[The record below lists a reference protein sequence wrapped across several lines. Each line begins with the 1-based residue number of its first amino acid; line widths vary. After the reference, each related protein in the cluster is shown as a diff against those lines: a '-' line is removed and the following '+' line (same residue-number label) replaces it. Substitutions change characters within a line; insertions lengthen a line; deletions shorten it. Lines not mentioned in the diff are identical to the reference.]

1 MKKMVESLWT
11 AAERNCQ
18 FSAIPLPQQ
27 KSTNCTEA
35 ARQTSTQKRGRILM
49 KNVLAS
55 SYSQGKESIFCQYLL
70 LSERLMHGLMHYPF
84 SAENLVLE

>member
-1 MKKMVESLWT
+1 
-11 AAERNCQ
+11 
-18 FSAIPLPQQ
+18 
-27 KSTNCTEA
+27 
-35 ARQTSTQKRGRILM
+35 M